1 MSTQA
6 AAHVEVLVGT
16 QEQLHELLSHAEATL
31 FPAAS
36 GVRSAGLLVTPA
48 TPRPD
53 THARCDAGSGG
64 GSPPLHRRPL
74 RRSSLRRDPRARTGL
89 TAADRAPLRF

>member
-36 GVRSAGLLVTPA
+36 AG
-48 TPRPD
+48 R
-53 THARCDAGSGG
+53 DAGIW
-64 GSPPLHRRPL
+64 
-74 RRSSLRRDPRARTGL
+74 
-89 TAADRAPLRF
+89 

>member
-36 GVRSAGLLVTPA
+36 GGRSAGRRVTPPTPPPHPHPHCDTVPPAFWSPGTVPAA
-48 TPRPD
+48 TPSPFATQFPSARPAS
-53 THARCDAGSGG
+53 THGTDGR
-64 GSPPLHRRPL
+64 
-74 RRSSLRRDPRARTGL
+74 
-89 TAADRAPLRF
+89 